1 MGLRPTSFHF
11 TYNSYCLWWWLSY
24 AYTVSVCECAGLT
37 AWHVTAGEREGGY
50 VEGIS
55 SSLLLTLAAPAVTFK
70 IIS

>member
-1 MGLRPTSFHF
+1 MGLCPTSFHF

-37 AWHVTAGEREGGY
+37 AWHVTAGEREGSY

-55 SSLLLTLAAPAVTFK
+55 SSPPPTLLQQ
-70 IIS
+70 